1 MRGLWQELTDLVL
14 PGGCAGCGAPRARRR
29 LCEDC
34 RGVLARSAPRRVS
47 PSAAPA
53 GLPALYAA
61 LPYADE
67 ARAVLLAHKERG
79 ALPLAEPL
87 GGALARAVRA
97 AAPGGG
103 SEGRTAA
110 LLLVPVPSARRT
122 VAARG
127 HDPVRRVALAAA
139 GVLRRAGRPARVLPV
154 LRRRRPVAD
163 QAGLSARR
171 RAANLH
177 GALET
182 VPGCERLLTPGGPDG
197 RDGTAVVLVD
207 DLITTGASLAEAARV
222 VTARTGASPSAAV
235 VAARG
240 RSYQKTA
247 VLAGEQG
254 EFRSI
259 GGTCQ

>member
-29 LCEDC
+29 LCDGC
-34 RGVLARSAPRRVS
+34 RAALGRSVARRVRPS
-47 PSAAPA
+47 PAPD
-53 GLPALYAA
+53 GLPEVYAA

-67 ARAVLLAHKERG
+67 ARAALLAHKERG

-87 GGALARAVRA
+87 GAALAGAVRA
-97 AAPGGG
+97 AASAREPGPAP
-103 SEGRTAA
+103 SW
-110 LLLVPVPSARRT
+110 LLLVPVPSARRS

-127 HDPVRRVALAAA
+127 HDPVRRMALVAAA
-139 GVLRRAGRPARVLPV
+139 VLRRGGRPARVLPA
-154 LRRRRPVAD
+154 LRRRRDVAD
-163 QAGLSARR
+163 QAGLSADE
-171 RAANLH
+171 RAANLS

-182 VPGCERLLTPGGPDG
+182 VPNGRRLLTPSHGASP
-197 RDGTAVVLVD
+197 TIVLVD
-207 DLITTGASLAEAARV
+207 DLVTTGATLAEAARV

-240 RSYQKTA
+240 MNCQKTS
-247 VLAGEQG
+247 VVTGETG
-254 EFRSI
+254 EFRPI